1 MQLQKVPVTETMSRS
16 LTNWSKSPRS
26 SHPGTSS
33 PSSVTQTEKRNETT
47 ESHQHPVPHHPPPCP
62 SNAFGMQGSPASMPA
77 SSMPT
82 TTRDLHPTEHPAQPP
97 SAQPMGGVRID
108 QTPSIYRRTFTMKV
122 EYRCVVGDCGR
133 LYSRP
138 YDMNK
143 HFENIHPQIR
153 RRDDHIVRV
162 ERRQETMAEVLPQTY
177 KWYKCDPSQY
187 ELLPVAVRKEAGC
200 SVGCKSRSRHRGQV
214 ACRTIQSPTRLWEAV

>member
-1 MQLQKVPVTETMSRS
+1 MQLQQVPATETMSRS
-16 LTNWSKSPRS
+16 LTNWSKSSRS
-26 SHPGTSS
+26 SHPGASS
-33 PSSVTQTEKRNETT
+33 PSSVIQTEKSQKTA
-47 ESHQHPVPHHPPPCP
+47 ESYQCPAPRHSPP
-62 SNAFGMQGSPASMPA
+62 NTFGMQGSPTSMPT
-77 SSMPT
+77 SMPT
-82 TTRDLHPTEHPAQPP
+82 TARDLHPSSLTEHPARPP

-177 KWYKCDPSQY
+177 KWYKCDPS
-187 ELLPVAVRKEAGC
+187 L
-200 SVGCKSRSRHRGQV
+200 SRSRYPIADIGEESVCHV
-214 ACRTIQSPTRLWEAV
+214 S

>member
-1 MQLQKVPVTETMSRS
+1 MQLQQVPATETMSRG
-16 LTNWSKSPRS
+16 LTNWSKSPRLS
-26 SHPGTSS
+26 RPGTSS
-33 PSSVTQTEKRNETT
+33 PSSVTQTEKSEKTT

-62 SNAFGMQGSPASMPA
+62 SNTFGMQGSPTSMPT

-82 TTRDLHPTEHPAQPP
+82 ARDLHPSSFTEHPARSP
-97 SAQPMGGVRID
+97 STQPMGGVRID
-108 QTPSIYRRTFTMKV
+108 QTPSIYRWTFTMKV

-162 ERRQETMAEVLPQTY
+162 ERRQETMAEVLLQTY
-177 KWYKCDPSQY
+177 KWYKCDPS
-187 ELLPVAVRKEAGC
+187 LL
-200 SVGCKSRSRHRGQV
+200 RSRYPIADIGEESVCHV
-214 ACRTIQSPTRLWEAV
+214 S

>member
-1 MQLQKVPVTETMSRS
+1 
-16 LTNWSKSPRS
+16 
-26 SHPGTSS
+26 
-33 PSSVTQTEKRNETT
+33 
-47 ESHQHPVPHHPPPCP
+47 
-62 SNAFGMQGSPASMPA
+62 
-77 SSMPT
+77 
-82 TTRDLHPTEHPAQPP
+82 
-97 SAQPMGGVRID
+97 
-108 QTPSIYRRTFTMKV
+108 MKV

-177 KWYKCDPSQY
+177 KWYKCDPS
-187 ELLPVAVRKEAGC
+187 L
-200 SVGCKSRSRHRGQV
+200 SRSRYPIADIGEESVCHV
-214 ACRTIQSPTRLWEAV
+214 S